1 MAQPGDVP
9 LNIKKVDLIDGL
21 GFQWNNSIVRSTVC
35 SIFKVIIKVV
45 FLMICV
51 SACCVLLWLEAITI
65 AKTTPIHTLEEMQ
78 QVEDEEALM
87 HIKCFI
93 LLLWSFSVY
102 TLITE
107 MTKIMLLNEKIR
119 ILESV
124 RHRSKME
131 STLSLIRQKSYFD
144 AYASDFIIRNQQN
157 EKINTVKDEMD
168 AEEMVHHLVH
178 GMNPHKNSY

>member
-1 MAQPGDVP
+1 
-9 LNIKKVDLIDGL
+9 
-21 GFQWNNSIVRSTVC
+21 
-35 SIFKVIIKVV
+35 
-45 FLMICV
+45 
-51 SACCVLLWLEAITI
+51 
-65 AKTTPIHTLEEMQ
+65 
-78 QVEDEEALM
+78 
-87 HIKCFI
+87 
-93 LLLWSFSVY
+93 
-102 TLITE
+102 
-107 MTKIMLLNEKIR
+107 MLLNEKIR